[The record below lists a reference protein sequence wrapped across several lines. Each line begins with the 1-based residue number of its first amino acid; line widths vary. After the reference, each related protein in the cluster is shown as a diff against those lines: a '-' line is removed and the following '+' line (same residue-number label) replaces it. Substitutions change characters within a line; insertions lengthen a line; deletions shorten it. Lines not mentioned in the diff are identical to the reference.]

1 MKPLILDSSMTN
13 LSGVFYP
20 TGHVFALFPDE
31 DCARQAAAAL
41 HSASHQGE
49 LAHASP
55 EFILQE
61 IVRTLGGNDIPLP
74 SVGAEGDMVR
84 RIADL
89 AAKGMAMD
97 SLPVADE
104 LMPPTTFRLP
114 LVSTIGGMTLLLAA
128 LASAGIVRAV
138 ILSSMS
144 PVIYIFLMSVFR
156 GERFPVLAWIGSI
169 MAVVGAAIAILA

>member
-13 LSGVFYP
+13 MSGVFYP

-41 HSASHQGE
+41 HSAGHQGE

-61 IVRTLGGNDIPLP
+61 IVRTLGGTDIPLP
-74 SVGAEGDMVR
+74 SVGAEGDTVR

-89 AAKGMAMD
+89 AGTGHHGMLIAM
-97 SLPVADE
+97 ADKDNTDTLVE
-104 LMPPTTFRLP
+104 AIAPQGAVTAFYYRTFIIEDLISQP
-114 LVSTIGGMTLLLAA
+114 
-128 LASAGIVRAV
+128 AGDG
-138 ILSSMS
+138 
-144 PVIYIFLMSVFR
+144 PQSV
-156 GERFPVLAWIGSI
+156 
-169 MAVVGAAIAILA
+169 VVGTHAAEG

>member
-13 LSGVFYP
+13 MSGVFYP

-41 HSASHQGE
+41 HSARHQGE

-61 IVRTLGGNDIPLP
+61 IVRTLGGTDIPLP

-89 AAKGMAMD
+89 AGTGHHGLLIAMAD
-97 SLPVADE
+97 KDEADNVVNAIAPE
-104 LMPPTTFRLP
+104 GAVTAFYYRTFIIEDLISQP
-114 LVSTIGGMTLLLAA
+114 ASTG
-128 LASAGIVRAV
+128 
-138 ILSSMS
+138 
-144 PVIYIFLMSVFR
+144 PQSV
-156 GERFPVLAWIGSI
+156 
-169 MAVVGAAIAILA
+169 VVGTHAAEG

>member
-13 LSGVFYP
+13 MSGVFYP

-41 HSASHQGE
+41 HSASHQGA

-89 AAKGMAMD
+89 AGTGHHGVLICMAD
-97 SLPVADE
+97 KDTPERVVEAIAPE
-104 LMPPTTFRLP
+104 GAAAAFYYRTFIIED
-114 LVSTIGGMTLLLAA
+114 LVPQAPEQESQ
-128 LASAGIVRAV
+128 
-138 ILSSMS
+138 
-144 PVIYIFLMSVFR
+144 SV
-156 GERFPVLAWIGSI
+156 
-169 MAVVGAAIAILA
+169 VVGTHAGPT